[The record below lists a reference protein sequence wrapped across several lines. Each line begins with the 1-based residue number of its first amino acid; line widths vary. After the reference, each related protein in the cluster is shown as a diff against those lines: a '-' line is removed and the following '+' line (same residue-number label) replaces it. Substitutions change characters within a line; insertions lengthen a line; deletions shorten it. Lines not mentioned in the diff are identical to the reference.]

1 MVWAKVAEMGSRL
14 TNRIVAMKFLSFCMM
29 G

>member
-14 TNRIVAMKFLSFCMM
+14 ANRIVAVKTLSFWMM